1 MTYVSAHIS
10 LTRAQKLK
18 LAKGLRVRV
27 ALDQLNAGST
37 IHLTKQQNTRMLTAI
52 RHNRGF
58 LLQFSPAH
66 VAHLIGSGIWDDI
79 KDAVGKAIHIGKK
92 VKEVYDAVAPVVEHG
107 VNAYKTISAMR
118 GKK

>member
-1 MTYVSAHIS
+1 MVYISAHIS

-27 ALDQLNAGST
+27 AFDQLNSGST
-37 IHLTKQQNTRMLTAI
+37 IHLTKPQVTRMFAAV

-58 LLQFSPAH
+58 LLQFSPEH

-79 KDAVGKAIHIGKK
+79 KNAVGKAITVGKK

-107 VNAYKTISAMR
+107 VNAYKTISSMR